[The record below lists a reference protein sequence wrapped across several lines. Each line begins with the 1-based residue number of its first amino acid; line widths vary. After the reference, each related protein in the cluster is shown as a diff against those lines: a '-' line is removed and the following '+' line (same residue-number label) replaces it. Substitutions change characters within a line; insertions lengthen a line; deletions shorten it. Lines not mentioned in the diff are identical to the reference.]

1 MRTRSVTTEGNGA
14 VSRERGGRGRI
25 LVAQA
30 VPRARTGGM
39 SRLMGEIHDRIER
52 DGHEVEYFGRD
63 EFSWGAHG
71 RIGRYA
77 FPFALFAH
85 AAAAARAGRP
95 YDLINVHEPSAAA
108 LVAGRARIGNPAIV
122 LTSHGVERRGWEL
135 ALEEGRLGRGG
146 PPLRTRLVNPLT
158 SQWQSTFG
166 LRRADHI
173 FCLSSEDARYLA
185 RWIGRG
191 TDDVTRIA
199 PGAAVCFARA
209 ADRRDY
215 GRATRVLFAGTWRKN
230 KGIEDLVPAFARLAR
245 EDPALSLT
253 VLGPGAGDGVV
264 REAFPSDIRERV
276 HCVHPADDTAIAD
289 SLASA
294 DLFVLPSLFEGTPLT
309 LIEAMAAG
317 LPVVTTA
324 TCGMRD
330 TVDDE
335 RTGLLVPIR
344 SPDRIALALARLL
357 DNAELRAR
365 LGRAA
370 HIRAARDFT
379 WEHAAVPVRT
389 VYERLLLTRVGAA
402 R

>member
-1 MRTRSVTTEGNGA
+1 
-14 VSRERGGRGRI
+14 
-25 LVAQA
+25 
-30 VPRARTGGM
+30 M
-39 SRLMGEIHDRIER
+39 SRLMGEIHDRIAR

-63 EFSWGAHG
+63 EFAWGAGSNG

-77 FPFALFAH
+77 FPFALFAF

-95 YDLINVHEPSAAA
+95 YDLINVHEPSAAM
-108 LVAGRARIGNPAIV
+108 LVAWRAAIGSPAIV
-122 LTSHGVERRGWEL
+122 LTSHGVERRVWEL

-146 PPLRTRLVNPLT
+146 PPLRARIVHPLA
-158 SQWQSTFG
+158 SLWQSALG

-185 RWIGRG
+185 DRIGRDA
-191 TDDVTRIA
+191 DDVTRIA
-199 PGAAVCFARA
+199 PGAAPCFARA
-209 ADRRDY
+209 ADGRDY

-245 EDPALSLT
+245 QDPALSLT
-253 VLGPGAGDGVV
+253 VLGPGAADAVV
-264 REAFPSDIRERV
+264 REAFPSDVRERV
-276 HCVHPADDTAIAD
+276 HCVHPPNDAAIAD

-330 TVDDE
+330 TIDDGD
-335 RTGLLVPIR
+335 TGLLVPIR
-344 SPDRIALALARLL
+344 SPERIAQAVARLL
-357 DNAELRAR
+357 ASAELRAR

-370 HIRAARDFT
+370 HARAARAYT
-379 WEHAAVPVRT
+379 WERAAAPVRR
-389 VYERLLLTRVGAA
+389 VYERLLAA
-402 R
+402 RAGVRR